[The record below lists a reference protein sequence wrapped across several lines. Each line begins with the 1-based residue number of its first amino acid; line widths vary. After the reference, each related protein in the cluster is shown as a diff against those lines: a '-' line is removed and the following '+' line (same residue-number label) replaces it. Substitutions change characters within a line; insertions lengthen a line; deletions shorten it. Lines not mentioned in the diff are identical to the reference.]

1 VIVDAHTHV
10 FPPFVLDRRDAL
22 LETEPTFRELYSD
35 ARARLATAEE
45 LLASMDAAGIDASV
59 IVGFAWQ
66 DPALCAQHNDYLLDV
81 ARRSGGRLIP
91 FVTVNPSDAG
101 ARDELRRCAAAGARG
116 IGELRPAN
124 QGFDLGNSDEADL
137 LLWASSA
144 YDLPLLF
151 HVSEPV
157 GHPYAGKRGL
167 PIEQF
172 YRFVSG
178 APGVTVIGAHWGGG
192 APLYGLMPEVRGAFE
207 TVYFDT
213 AASPYLYD
221 PAIFRHVAEIVG
233 PDRILFASDFPLVAQ
248 QRALDDARAG
258 GLDDRALAL
267 VLGENA
273 RRLLGL
279 SDVRR

>member
-1 VIVDAHTHV
+1 MIIDAHTHV
-10 FPPFVLDRRDAL
+10 FPPFVREHRDRL
-22 LETEPTFRELYSD
+22 LETEPAFRELYSD
-35 ARARLATAEE
+35 ARARIATAEE
-45 LLASMDAAGIDASV
+45 LLSSMDRAGVDVSV

-66 DPALCAQHNDYLLDV
+66 DPDLCAGHNDYLLEA
-81 ARRSGGRLIP
+81 ARASGGRLVP
-91 FVTVNPSDAG
+91 FVTVNPSHAA

-116 IGELRPAN
+116 VGELRPAH

-144 YDLPLLF
+144 YDLALLF

-172 YRFVSG
+172 YRFLTS

-192 APLYGLMPEVRGAFE
+192 LPLYGLMPEVRGVFE
-207 TVYFDT
+207 TAYVDT

-221 PAIFRHVAEIVG
+221 PAIFRHAAEIIG
-233 PDRILFASDFPLVAQ
+233 PQRILFASDFPLIAQ
-248 QRALDDARAG
+248 ERALDDARRS
-258 GLDDRALAL
+258 GLDDVALAL
-267 VLGENA
+267 ALGENT

-279 SDVRR
+279 TDGQR

>member
-1 VIVDAHTHV
+1 MIVDAHTHV
-10 FPPFVLDRRDAL
+10 FPPFVIERREDL
-22 LETEPTFRELYSD
+22 LEREPTFRELYSD
-35 ARARLATAEE
+35 ARARLATADE
-45 LLASMDAAGIDASV
+45 LLASMDAAGVDVSIV
-59 IVGFAWQ
+59 VGFAWQ
-66 DPALCAQHNDYLLDV
+66 DPDLCARHNDYLLDA
-81 ARRSGGRLIP
+81 ARRSGGRLVP
-91 FVTVNPSDAG
+91 FVTVNPSDEG

-116 IGELRPAN
+116 IGELRPEN

-172 YRFVSG
+172 YRFVSS

-192 APLYGLMPEVRGAFE
+192 VPLYGLMPEVRGAFD

-213 AASPYLYD
+213 AASPYLYN

-233 PDRILFASDFPLVAQ
+233 PERILFASDFPLVAQ
-248 QRALDDARAG
+248 ERALEDARAG
-258 GLDDRALAL
+258 GLEGRALDLA
-267 VLGENA
+267 LGENA

-279 SDVRR
+279 SHGER

>member
-10 FPPFVLDRRDAL
+10 FPPFVLERREEL
-22 LETEPTFRELYSD
+22 LEREPTFRELYAD
-35 ARARLATAEE
+35 ARARLVTAEE
-45 LLASMDAAGIDASV
+45 LLTSMDAAGVDASV

-66 DPALCAQHNDYLLDV
+66 DPALCALHNDYLLDA
-81 ARRSGGRLIP
+81 ARQSGGRLIP

-157 GHPYAGKRGL
+157 GHPYPGKRGL

-172 YRFVSG
+172 YRFVSA

-213 AASPYLYD
+213 AASPYLYE
-221 PAIFRHVAEIVG
+221 PAIFRHAAEIVG
-233 PDRILFASDFPLVAQ
+233 AERILFASDFPLVAQ
-248 QRALDDARAG
+248 KRAIEDARAG
-258 GLDDRALAL
+258 GLDDRALDL

-279 SDVRR
+279 SNGAR

>member
-1 VIVDAHTHV
+1 MIVDAHTHI
-10 FPPFVLDRRDAL
+10 FPPFVRERRAEL

-35 ARARLATAEE
+35 ARARLATADE
-45 LLASMDAAGIDASV
+45 LLASMDRAGIDVSV

-66 DPALCAQHNDYLLDV
+66 DPALCARHNDYLLEA
-81 ARRSGGRLIP
+81 ARQSGGRLVP
-91 FVTVNPSDAG
+91 FVTVNPSDSG

-167 PIEQF
+167 PIDQF
-172 YRFVSG
+172 YRFVSS

-221 PAIFRHVAEIVG
+221 PAIFRHVADIVG
-233 PDRILFASDFPLVAQ
+233 PERILFASDFPLIAQ
-248 QRALDDARAG
+248 DRALDDARAG
-258 GLDDRALAL
+258 GLDERALGLA
-267 VLGENA
+267 LGENA

-279 SDVRR
+279 AHAGR